1 MKNLYWHVYQNL
13 EKELLEIGDTV
24 FVVDGQL
31 DVYSVRI
38 ADLLVRTCVE
48 IESIAK
54 ELYFANGG
62 PKPREKHPYFDQDC
76 LGFLN
81 DKWLLS
87 KKKVYLSCATF
98 FLKDQAMLEMVP
110 LEKGH
115 HFKVDLADWMDAYHS
130 VKHDRMNNLEKGS
143 IRNLI
148 QAMAALFLLNL
159 YMKDQVVV
167 LGKDVN
173 GENMDWGLGSKVFS
187 VKCHKGDGSLGK
199 DFSFR
204 KNDDFEECVYLS
216 KKTDKSYEKARNEL
230 IKLNDKM
237 AKVAAEQ
244 IPQYIV
250 DKINSGVIPFDDLNQ
265 KKIDELTLEKKTEI
279 ITNVT
284 RESGK
289 AFFSAFMGL
298 EYEGVLNKNQ
308 Y

>member
-24 FVVDGQL
+24 FVVDSQL

-62 PKPREKHPYFDQDC
+62 PKTKEQHPYFDRDC
-76 LGFLN
+76 LGYLN
-81 DKWLLS
+81 DQWLLS

-98 FLKDQAMLEMVP
+98 FLKDQKMLEMVP

-115 HFKVDLADWMDAYHS
+115 HFKVDLAEWMDAYQS
-130 VKHDRMNNLEKGS
+130 VKHDRMNNIEKGS

-148 QAMAALFLLNL
+148 QSMAALFLLNL

-187 VKCHKGDGSLGK
+187 VKCHKGDSSLGME
-199 DFSFR
+199 FSFR
-204 KNDDFEECVYLS
+204 KFNDFEECVYLS
-216 KKTDKSYEKARNEL
+216 KKTDKSYEAARNEL
-230 IKLNDKM
+230 AKLNDKM
-237 AKVAAEQ
+237 AKIAAEQ
-244 IPQYIV
+244 IPQYLV
-250 DKINSGVIPFDDLNQ
+250 DKINSGVVPFRDLNQ
-265 KKIDELTLEKKTEI
+265 KKVDELTLEKKTEI

-284 RESGK
+284 RESGR
-289 AFFSAFMGL
+289 AFFSAIMGL